1 MKAMDAVKK
10 VMELKNVR
18 MADLTDML
26 GEPPR
31 SAKIAMRFY
40 QDNVSVA
47 KLDEML
53 RVMGYKIVIMPRDVS
68 VPKDSFRIE

>member
-1 MKAMDAVKK
+1 MKAMEAVKK
-10 VMELKNVR
+10 VMELKSIR

-31 SAKIAMRFY
+31 SSKIAMRFY

-53 RVMGYKIVIMPRDVS
+53 RVMGYKIVIMPREANT
-68 VPKDSFRIE
+68 PKDSFRIE